1 MSASR
6 PKLALW
12 IVAGLTTAA
21 IAFGVAT
28 RPSRSDSDL
37 TAIDGSDSVAISAS
51 SITPGQVR
59 FFVYHARSGSDIR
72 LIIARDD
79 RGNVQAALDA
89 CERCY
94 MYHRGYEAAHGV
106 ITCRWCGTH
115 YKVGAMREGMS
126 GCVPVKVPFQT
137 AGQTIRIQT
146 ADLERQ
152 SKLF

>member
-1 MSASR
+1 MLASR

-12 IVAGLTTAA
+12 VIAGLTTTA

-28 RPSRSDSDL
+28 RQSHSDSDL

-51 SITPGQVR
+51 SIAPGQIR

-72 LIIARDD
+72 LIIARDAY
-79 RGNVQAALDA
+79 GNLQAVLDA

-94 MYHRGYEAAHGV
+94 MYHRGYEATHGI

-126 GCVPVKVPFQT
+126 GCVPVKLPFQT
-137 AGQTIRIQT
+137 VGQTIRIGT
-146 ADLERQ
+146 AELERQ
-152 SKLF
+152 SRLF